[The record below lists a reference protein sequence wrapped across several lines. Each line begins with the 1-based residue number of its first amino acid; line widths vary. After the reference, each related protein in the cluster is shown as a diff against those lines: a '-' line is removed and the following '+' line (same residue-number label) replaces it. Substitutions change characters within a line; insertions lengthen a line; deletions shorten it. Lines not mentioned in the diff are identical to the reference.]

1 MEGSSGD
8 EKSKRGREKQKE
20 RNLSVAHEKK
30 DDESRVLPIGFAT
43 ERSDATPERS

>member
-8 EKSKRGREKQKE
+8 EKSKKKRERRIKIT
-20 RNLSVAHEKK
+20 AHERK